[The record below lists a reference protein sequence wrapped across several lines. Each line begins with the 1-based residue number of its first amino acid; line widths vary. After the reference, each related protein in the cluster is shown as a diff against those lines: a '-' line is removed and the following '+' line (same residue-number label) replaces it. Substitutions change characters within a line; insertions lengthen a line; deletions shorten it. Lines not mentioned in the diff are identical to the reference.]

1 MAALSRPARVSV
13 RAALP
18 GEGTTVAG
26 LWRELWDAHEAWGG
40 YPGSRD
46 ARVYAQLARRIDD
59 DARVRAG
66 HPTLGRHVHLVADL
80 AGVPCGQVEGWFE
93 RHGGDTTTPFT
104 CEVRSLIVTA
114 RARGLGAGKALLDEL
129 AEAAV
134 ALSAG
139 APCVLA
145 AEVLDANPATSF
157 YDRLGYV
164 PVSYNARVD
173 SARPGRVS
181 GQTPVVRSADRRLAY
196 GETLLASVHARV
208 AHARDALA
216 IACLEGALAARRRD
230 AGDVRFDRPR
240 AVDATMV
247 GAIAAHLGADEG
259 GPARDP
265 LTLVSVDQEGV
276 VRAAASFTTHP
287 LEPPFVPMKR
297 ALLGRFAVDV
307 GPVEALVT
315 PLVGLACRLA
325 RAQGAPLVELTDL
338 SAPGTPLHDA
348 VLSAGAAPWSR
359 VVARYAA
366 LAGQPARG

>member
-1 MAALSRPARVSV
+1 MAALSRPARVSI

-18 GEGTTVAG
+18 GEGTTIAA

-46 ARVYAQLARRIDD
+46 ARVYSQLARRIDD

-66 HPTLGRHVHLVADL
+66 HPTLGRHVHLVADH
-80 AGVPCGQVEGWFE
+80 AGVACGQVEGWFE

-129 AEAAV
+129 AESAV

-139 APCVLA
+139 TPCVLA

-173 SARPGRVS
+173 SARPAWVS
-181 GQTPVVRSADRRLAY
+181 GHMLR
-196 GETLLASVHARV
+196 ARV

-247 GAIAAHLGADEG
+247 GAIAAHLGADDG
-259 GPARDP
+259 GRARDP
-265 LTLVSVDQEGV
+265 LTLVSVDEEGV

-297 ALLGRFAVDV
+297 ALLGRFAVDA
-307 GPVEALVT
+307 GPAEALVA

-359 VVARYAA
+359 VVARYAR
-366 LAGQPARG
+366 P